1 MAGLLL
7 AVTDVDVLDALV
19 PEAGGLI
26 GVEVG
31 RLRGVAAAEKIL
43 ERVHQMRGRG
53 TGKEGRPRFL
63 LGVRKP
69 LYLLGGEPCP
79 AVMSSDDAR
88 RQRAYED
95 LEAFLAEAGALGA
108 DYVVFGF
115 PWPPVLRRPDEPP
128 WRLDGVEPLV
138 AHSAAATE
146 EHAAAF
152 FAWASGRAASGA
164 PAMFVA
170 NSGPNPHVYRSQ
182 LYPDLLRRHPAV
194 GFCLDIAT
202 LHLHAAARFVDEDRF
217 VEALAPLTGLVRVG
231 NARLCGKDGQK
242 MPALPELRP
251 GHGWADVP
259 ALLSAVIA
267 ASPGCRVT
275 FDAGS
280 DMPPARQVAA
290 LRWVREMVESRRGR
304 DGGSAIDRWVKG

>member
-1 MAGLLL
+1 MRLLL
-7 AVTDVDVLDALV
+7 AMTDIDVLDALA
-19 PEAGGLI
+19 PATGGVTGI
-26 GVEVG
+26 EVG
-31 RLRGVAAAEKIL
+31 RLRGVAGAEQIR
-43 ERVHQMRGRG
+43 ERVQRMRGRG
-53 TGKEGRPRFL
+53 AEEPGQPRFL

-69 LYLLGGEPCP
+69 LYLLAGEPCP
-79 AVMSSDDAR
+79 AVMSSDDSR
-88 RQRAYED
+88 RRRAYED
-95 LEAFLAEAGALGA
+95 LEDFLAEAAALGA

-115 PWPPVLRRPDEPP
+115 PWPPVLRRPDDPP

-146 EHAAAF
+146 ERAAAF
-152 FAWASGRAASGA
+152 FAWASERAASGG

-170 NSGPNPHVYRSQ
+170 NSGPNPLVYRSP

-217 VEALAPLTGLVRVG
+217 VEAVAPLTGLVRVG
-231 NARLCGKDGQK
+231 NARLCGRDGQK

-251 GHGWADVP
+251 AHGWADVP

-267 ASPGCRVT
+267 ASPDCRVV
-275 FDAGS
+275 FDTS
-280 DMPPARQVAA
+280 RDVPPRRQAAA
-290 LRWVREMVESRRGR
+290 LRWVRELVESHRGR
-304 DGGSAIDRWVKG
+304 DRGTVIDRWVKR